1 MSYEAARLLAKRI
14 LGVNEMKAEV
24 KAKPAS
30 TVMLLR
36 DGRSGL
42 EVFMVVRHH
51 QVDFASGA
59 LVFPGGCMEESDAE
73 LAQSA
78 ARCPE
83 SPNLDVAARSL
94 QVAAIRE
101 SFEECGIL
109 LARPDGAADLIS
121 GDRLRMIDRR
131 APFAEILRRE
141 NLTLAIDL
149 LAPFAHWIT
158 PPFLPKRFDTHF
170 FVTPAPRDQT
180 VSHDGRETVDSIW
193 ISPQMALEE
202 GKRGRFTL
210 VFATERNLWKLARFS
225 DCASTMAAAQSD
237 PIVTVMPERIAA
249 GQGYSLK
256 IPAAAGYGGELF
268 PISRAPSLRK

>member
-1 MSYEAARLLAKRI
+1 
-14 LGVNEMKAEV
+14 VNDMKAEA

-59 LVFPGGCMEESDAE
+59 LVFPGGRMEQSDVE

-78 ARCPE
+78 ARWPE
-83 SPNLDVAARSL
+83 SPNLDVVARSL
-94 QVAAIRE
+94 RVAAIRDSFAAIRD

-121 GDRLRMIDRR
+121 GDRLRTIDRR

-141 NLTLAIDL
+141 NLVLAIDL
-149 LAPFAHWIT
+149 LVPFAHWIT
-158 PPFLPKRFDTHF
+158 PPFMPKRFDTHF
-170 FVTPAPRDQT
+170 FVTPAPRDQ
-180 VSHDGRETVDSIW
+180 VVAHDGRETVDSMW

-225 DCASTMAAAQSD
+225 DCASTMAAAQAD
-237 PIVTVMPERIAA
+237 PIVTVMPKRVAA

-256 IPAAAGYGGELF
+256 IPPAAGYGGELF
-268 PISRAPSLRK
+268 PIRRTPQST